1 MNKKEFDK
9 WAMDMIKKIDYKKIF
24 TYKLPTGGER
34 VNVIMCYNKRT
45 NKVGIAR
52 CHPKDDFNLIW
63 GKAIATAR
71 CLGIEVPKISEEKK
85 LSEMQYGEKFI
96 GPYDTEYY
104 FIAKHPVHVGQCIVL
119 RIIDNHAMNFHDNF
133 YEMVE

>member
-1 MNKKEFDK
+1 MNKTEFDK
-9 WAMDMIKKIDYKKIF
+9 WANEMIKRIDYKRII
-24 TYKLPTGGER
+24 TYSLSPDVKCD
-34 VNVIMCYNKRT
+34 NVIMCYNKKT

-52 CHPKDDFNLIW
+52 CHPDDKFNLVW

-71 CLGIEVPKISEEKK
+71 CLGIEVPKITVKK
-85 LSEMQYGEKFI
+85 MLSEMEYGEKFI
-96 GPYDTEYY
+96 GPYGQEYY

-119 RIIDNHAMNFHDNF
+119 RITDNHAMNFHDNF